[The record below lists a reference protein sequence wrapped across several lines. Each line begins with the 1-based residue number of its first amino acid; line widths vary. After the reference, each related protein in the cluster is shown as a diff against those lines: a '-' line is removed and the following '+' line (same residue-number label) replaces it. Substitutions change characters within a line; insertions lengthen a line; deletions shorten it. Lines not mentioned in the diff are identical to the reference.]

1 MHTFT
6 DRQVKPSENTKIK
19 SRRKSFI
26 FNEKLLN
33 SFPLN
38 PLASPLRRFSVG
50 SAGSSS
56 TVLDKIK
63 SQQPSP
69 NAIRA
74 PSRSILERYPIP
86 QKEILRIRQSIELEK
101 LAGNLKREAKTFSLS
116 KYMMIENVNFKK
128 IKNKLKN
135 KKKRQCASENVN
147 FVLSSN
153 CSSSQI

>member
-1 MHTFT
+1 MLSTAT
-6 DRQVKPSENTKIK
+6 LKPSENTKIK

-63 SQQPSP
+63 SQEPSP

-101 LAGNLKREAKTFSLS
+101 LAGDLKREAKAFSLS

-128 IKNKLKN
+128 N
-135 KKKRQCASENVN
+135 
-147 FVLSSN
+147 
-153 CSSSQI
+153 